1 MDIAN
6 KLTQLRKNHG
16 YSQEDLAEKLLV
28 SRQAISKWERGEAL
42 PDTENLIALSR
53 LYGVSLDELVGNEVK
68 CEAKEETQEEIKVV
82 DAVEE
87 DDEEDYDVDLEEK
100 EGESPVLT
108 AFNRFPYPIVTL
120 IAYLL
125 LGFLCNAW
133 WIAWIVFLTI
143 PIYYSVISCVR
154 RKKLSDFA
162 YPVLI
167 TCVYLFIGLWWG
179 VWHPGWILFVSVP
192 LFYTISELIDK
203 RKK

>member
-1 MDIAN
+1 MELAK
-6 KLTQLRKNHG
+6 KLTELRKANG

-42 PDTENLIALSR
+42 PDTENLIALAR

-68 CEAKEETQEEIKVV
+68 KQEKEEEIPVV
-82 DAVEE
+82 EVEDESDE
-87 DDEEDYDVDLEEK
+87 DDDCDLDLEEK
-100 EGESPVLT
+100 EGEHPVLT
-108 AFNRFPYPIVTL
+108 AFNKFPYPIVAL
-120 IAYLL
+120 IAFLL
-125 LGFLCNAW
+125 LGFLCNGW

-143 PIYYSVISCVR
+143 PIYYSIISAI
-154 RKKLSDFA
+154 RKRKLSDFA

-179 VWHPGWILFVSVP
+179 VWHPGWILFISVP
-192 LFYTISELIDK
+192 LFYTIAELIEK